1 MATTEHWD
9 NAPHSGRAAARRRGS
24 PVARLRA
31 WLGGAYTPYL
41 CIAPFFAVFFAFFA
55 YPVAYS
61 FYVSLQH
68 WSGIGPM
75 RSVGFDNYTFVL
87 SDSFFWNAVD
97 NTALLWLLVVPPG
110 IVLSLLIAVA
120 LNRARFRGRAIATM
134 LYLLPT
140 VSSIVAVAFVFKIF
154 FDQDYGP
161 VNIVL
166 GTLHLPHVPWLTSEA
181 WSKPTLALVRLW
193 ASVGLGALFF
203 YAAMQNISQD
213 LYEAAAMDGCNPLR
227 QFWAITLPLLSRTI
241 LFIAIVGT
249 LAVLSLFAEP
259 QLITNNGGPGTSSVT
274 LGYYLYTFINNLDYG
289 TASAVSFLTTM
300 AMMIVSIA
308 LFLIA
313 RRWPVD

>member
-1 MATTEHWD
+1 MANIQHWD
-9 NAPHSGRAAARRRGS
+9 NTRPGARSLAQRRRS
-24 PVARLRA
+24 PGARLRA

-75 RSVGFDNYTFVL
+75 RSVGFGNYTFVL
-87 SDSFFWNAVD
+87 GDSFFWNAVD
-97 NTALLWLLVVPPG
+97 NTALLWLLVIPPG
-110 IVLSLLIAVA
+110 IIISLLIAVA
-120 LNRARFRGRAIATM
+120 LNRARFHGRAIATM

-161 VNIVL
+161 VNVL
-166 GTLHLPHVPWLTSEA
+166 LGALHLPHAPWLTSEA

-213 LYEAAAMDGCNPLR
+213 LYEAAAMDGCNPIR

-259 QLITNNGGPGTSSVT
+259 QLITNNGGPGISSVT
-274 LGYYLYTFINNLDYG
+274 IGYYLYTFINNLDYG
-289 TASAVSFLTTM
+289 TASAVSFLTTA
-300 AMMIVSIA
+300 AMMVVSVG

-313 RRWPVD
+313 RRWQVD